1 MKLNELTAHELHIK
15 LSEREISCRDVVEA
29 CYTRIKEIDQDIK
42 AFITL
47 TEKLALSQA
56 DEADKKI
63 DSREE
68 LQFLNG
74 IPIAV
79 KDLIITKGIR
89 TTCGS
94 HILDNYIPQ
103 YDGTISRKIKEA
115 GTIILGKTNMDEFA
129 MGSSNE
135 TSYFGPVS
143 NPYDFERVPGGSSGG
158 SAASVAANETII
170 ALGSDTGGSIRQPA
184 SLCGIVGLKPTYGL
198 ISRYG
203 LVAFASSLDQI
214 GPMTKDVTDCALLL
228 QAIAGYDPDDSTSI
242 KTEIPDYMSSLT
254 GDIKGL
260 KIGVLEEFMGEGL
273 DSQVKGVI
281 EQAIKI
287 LEGLGAEVGN
297 ASLPHADYAL
307 PAYYLIAPAEA
318 SSNLAR
324 FDGVRYGFRAE
335 EFTDML
341 DLYKKTRAQ
350 GFGAEV
356 KRRIMIGTYAL
367 SAGYYEAFYGQAQ
380 KVRTLIIQDFK
391 EAFSQFD
398 LLVSPTSPTVAFK
411 IGEKTADPLQMYLS
425 DIYTIPANLAGLP
438 GISLPAGL
446 VDGLPVGLQI
456 LGNHFQEEKILQ
468 ASYAFEQAA
477 DFKRLTSEDR
487 V

>member
-1 MKLNELTAHELHIK
+1 
-15 LSEREISCRDVVEA
+15 
-29 CYTRIKEIDQDIK
+29 
-42 AFITL
+42 
-47 TEKLALSQA
+47 
-56 DEADKKI
+56 
-63 DSREE
+63 
-68 LQFLNG
+68 
-74 IPIAV
+74 
-79 KDLIITKGIR
+79 
-89 TTCGS
+89 
-94 HILDNYIPQ
+94 
-103 YDGTISRKIKEA
+103 
-115 GTIILGKTNMDEFA
+115 
-129 MGSSNE
+129 
-135 TSYFGPVS
+135 
-143 NPYDFERVPGGSSGG
+143 
-158 SAASVAANETII
+158 
-170 ALGSDTGGSIRQPA
+170 
-184 SLCGIVGLKPTYGL
+184 
-198 ISRYG
+198 
-203 LVAFASSLDQI
+203 
-214 GPMTKDVTDCALLL
+214 MTKDVTDCALLL